1 VFSILHPYWDR
12 DAPSSW
18 PPDLGYF
25 REGWW
30 LASNP
35 GFRGKVGSQHR
46 MLSTYLNGLAC
57 HGLALEEVAEPV
69 PGAEWAQRLPDAST
83 VALYLVVRCQR
94 VGPTPEP

>member
-1 VFSILHPYWDR
+1 VLTDE
-12 DAPSSW
+12 APSSW

-25 REGWW
+25 SEGWW

-46 MLSTYLNGLAC
+46 MLSTYLNGLAR

-69 PGAEWAQRLPDAST
+69 PGPEWAQRLPHAAPVPLFL
-83 VALYLVVRCQR
+83 VALCQR
-94 VGPTPEP
+94 AGPAPGR